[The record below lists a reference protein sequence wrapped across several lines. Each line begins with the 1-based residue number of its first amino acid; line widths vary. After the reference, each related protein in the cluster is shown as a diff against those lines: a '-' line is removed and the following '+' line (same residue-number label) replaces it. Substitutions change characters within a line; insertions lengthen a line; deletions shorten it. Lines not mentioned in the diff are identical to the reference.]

1 MTEEKR
7 RKAIDTEIDYT
18 LYKMG
23 LEGQQNV
30 RQWIHEGI
38 NAVSK
43 LLPYGK

>member
-7 RKAIDTEIDYT
+7 RNSIDTEVEYM

-23 LEGQQNV
+23 LEDQQNV
-30 RQWIHEGI
+30 REWIYEDI
-38 NAVSK
+38 DAVSK